1 MVPASILSWLPFFDR
16 RRGRLVR
23 HYFLVFMVLIGGGM
37 IASGFLE
44 IYFRYYE
51 TRKLIG
57 DMQAQIADEAM
68 VRIADYFLQ
77 IEQQLKTALTTREI
91 ADKGLSGDHKF
102 ELMKLLSLVPAI
114 SEVIAIDHA
123 GIPQLHIS
131 RFRAI
136 LPGEELNYSQ
146 KASFLQAKQGVT
158 YFSPVYFVGNTE
170 PFITIA
176 VAIERFPGSVIGVLQ
191 AETNLRYI
199 GDVVKDIKVG
209 KAGYA
214 YIATRSGDV
223 IAHPDN
229 SLVLQRRNVSDLDQ
243 LKAALRPTPTILK
256 PETLTT
262 RGLNGDHVLTSY
274 AFLPSLDWAVIL
286 ERPLAEAY
294 EPLYGSLFRNS
305 SLLLIGLGIALVASF
320 FVVRRVVRPLEA
332 LRRGVERIGKGDLN
346 YRLDIKTGDEIELLA
361 EQFNN
366 MAGELKD
373 SYQILENKVK
383 QRTEELSALFDITTA
398 ASQSLEINDVLAEV
412 TKKIKETFHF
422 DTTRI
427 FLFTSSADELH
438 LRAKFG
444 DALEGREVYP
454 TGRGLLARATQG
466 GEPIFFENIQIDEQ
480 YAELSHSH
488 ANKQAGYKA
497 LGYFP
502 IRVAGTSLGC
512 VVYNGRQARKLTA
525 DEIRLLRSM
534 CDQIGV
540 AINNINLFEEVREK
554 TAQQVATN
562 LELLE
567 SLDQQ
572 TRIGEVLRAMARSPS
587 NLQALLDAMIM
598 NAVTLAH
605 ANAGVIRLHDDAGMF
620 PFVAYHRDNGPGL
633 PNLLSRSLRIDEDS
647 ASTRSLRERKAVQIL
662 DIRNEGPHFRG
673 PIDEGPTRTV
683 LAVPV
688 IRQDV
693 AIGTIVVLRD
703 IVEPF
708 TDRQIEMVTTFADQ
722 AVIAMENI
730 HLFQEVQNRGN
741 DLARLVKKLE
751 GLSEVGQAVSS
762 TLDLQTVLT
771 SIVSHAVALSG
782 ADVGVLC
789 EFREQDPKFLIQAS
803 YQLTDELIQV
813 IEDSGFPFEQ
823 TVMGRAVS
831 SRQPVQVPDILT
843 DGNYS
848 LVEMVHG
855 MGVRSILGVPLM
867 RDNTVLGV
875 LVVGSKAP
883 GEFPQETVDLL
894 QTFSSQSVLTIQ
906 NARLFRDIKEQREEL
921 ELANQRLKELD
932 KLKSDFVSNLSHELR
947 TPLTAVEVLI
957 DNMLDGITGPLNDK
971 QGRYIVGIKDSAD
984 RLARLIDDLL
994 DLSVIEAGRLELR
1007 QGPFSPAIL
1016 IHAVTD
1022 TLRPMAE
1029 EKFIRLEAG
1038 AGGIDADLW
1047 HGPTGTR
1054 SHRF

>member
-1 MVPASILSWLPFFDR
+1 M
-16 RRGRLVR
+16 
-23 HYFLVFMVLIGGGM
+23 
-37 IASGFLE
+37 
-44 IYFRYYE
+44 
-51 TRKLIG
+51 
-57 DMQAQIADEAM
+57 
-68 VRIADYFLQ
+68 RIADYFLQ

-91 ADKGLSGDHKF
+91 ANKGLSGDHKF
-102 ELMKLLSLVPAI
+102 ELMKLLSLVPAV

-158 YFSPVYFVGNTE
+158 YFSPVYFVGNAE

-229 SLVLQRRNVSDLDQ
+229 SLVLQRRNASDLDQ

-444 DALEGREVYP
+444 DALEGRKVYP

-466 GEPIFFENIQIDEQ
+466 GEPIFFENIQMDEQ

-512 VVYNGRQARKLTA
+512 VVYNGRQARKLTS

-540 AINNINLFEEVREK
+540 AINNINLFEEVKEK
-554 TAQQVATN
+554 TAQLSGTN
-562 LELLE
+562 LKLLE

-673 PIDEGPTRTV
+673 QQQRRRNAIVG
-683 LAVPV
+683 
-688 IRQDV
+688 RQRR
-693 AIGTIVVLRD
+693 GQVLR
-703 IVEPF
+703 P
-708 TDRQIEMVTTFADQ
+708 A
-722 AVIAMENI
+722 
-730 HLFQEVQNRGN
+730 
-741 DLARLVKKLE
+741 
-751 GLSEVGQAVSS
+751 
-762 TLDLQTVLT
+762 
-771 SIVSHAVALSG
+771 
-782 ADVGVLC
+782 
-789 EFREQDPKFLIQAS
+789 
-803 YQLTDELIQV
+803 
-813 IEDSGFPFEQ
+813 
-823 TVMGRAVS
+823 
-831 SRQPVQVPDILT
+831 RQPVPRLR
-843 DGNYS
+843 GPGRRRP
-848 LVEMVHG
+848 LRP
-855 MGVRSILGVPLM
+855 GVRSSLPDPVDVDPA
-867 RDNTVLGV
+867 VLPPTSSSHAGSTAPAV
-875 LVVGSKAP
+875 LREAVDAFAADAAVKYAFGAGLSASVVA
-883 GEFPQETVDLL
+883 V
-894 QTFSSQSVLTIQ
+894 
-906 NARLFRDIKEQREEL
+906 RESEL
-921 ELANQRLKELD
+921 ELFDGE
-932 KLKSDFVSNLSHELR
+932 SDETVAAAHAALAAL
-947 TPLTAVEVLI
+947 TPRPKPDLPQ
-957 DNMLDGITGPLNDK
+957 DRDPLHRARGQ
-971 QGRYIVGIKDSAD
+971 QGRRGAV
-984 RLARLIDDLL
+984 RPR
-994 DLSVIEAGRLELR
+994 R
-1007 QGPFSPAIL
+1007 GP
-1016 IHAVTD
+1016 
-1022 TLRPMAE
+1022 
-1029 EKFIRLEAG
+1029 
-1038 AGGIDADLW
+1038 
-1047 HGPTGTR
+1047 
-1054 SHRF
+1054 